1 MRDLAHFDPIAGE
14 LADDFWPTLKDMRT
28 TCPVLRS
35 EVHGGFWV
43 LTRYQDI
50 WRVARDP
57 ESFVSSLGV
66 SAVPRPETAVKTVP
80 AHADPP
86 FHRVLR
92 NVLDPWFTPRKV
104 RELEP
109 FMREVA
115 SELIDGFVGRP
126 SCEFMSEFAIQYP
139 ARIFFERILGL
150 GGDDIA
156 RVRGWSDQIMLA
168 PHLADDALA
177 SFGDWA
183 GALCAQRRDSAPRDD
198 VIGALLTA
206 SYEGQPFTDD
216 VLRGAIVN
224 ITLGGLETTAMA
236 LGTILHHVA
245 TDPGVAAF
253 LQDPARG
260 SGRQAVAIEEFLRF
274 ETPLPSIGRVC
285 AKDEMIDGH
294 QLRKGDR
301 VVLYYGSGNRD
312 GAMFDRPDDLVL
324 DRPIEQ
330 NRHMT
335 FGSGPHRC
343 LGSHL
348 ARLELGVALG
358 EVLGR
363 LRGIR
368 LSHDVRYRP
377 AISRGPHE
385 LHLSYDP
392 TGSRAQS

>member
-1 MRDLAHFDPIAGE
+1 MRDLAHFDPIAPE
-14 LADDFWPTLKDMRT
+14 LADDFWPTLQEMRA
-28 TCPVLRS
+28 TCPVLHS
-35 EVHGGFWV
+35 EAHGGFWV
-43 LTRYQDI
+43 LTRYEDI

-57 ESFVSSLGV
+57 ETFVSSLGV

-115 SELIDGFVGRP
+115 NELIDEFVDRT

-150 GGDDIA
+150 GGEDIA

-168 PHLADDALA
+168 PHLADEALA

-183 GALCAQRRDSAPRDD
+183 SALCAERRDSAPRDD
-198 VIGALLTA
+198 VIGSLLSA
-206 SYEGQPFTDD
+206 SYEGHPLTDD

-245 TDPGVAAF
+245 TEPRVAAF
-253 LQDPARG
+253 LQDPERG
-260 SGRQAVAIEEFLRF
+260 NDRQVVAIEEFLRF

-285 AKDEMIDGH
+285 AEDVVIDG
-294 QLRKGDR
+294 QQICKGDR

-312 GAMFDRPDDLVL
+312 SAMFDCPDDLVL

-348 ARLELGVALG
+348 ARLELRVALG
-358 EVLGR
+358 ELLGR
-363 LRGIR
+363 LHGIGLR
-368 LSHDVRYRP
+368 QEVRYRP

-385 LHLSYDP
+385 LHLTYNA
-392 TGSRAQS
+392 TG